1 MGRAVE
7 EQNAHKWLA
16 NDRICAHQPLE
27 LRRCDAQRWYGM
39 SAAMSDACA
48 VDHACHRIGHAVD
61 KRLCP
66 CYRPWATLWR
76 PHVMLQTTAGT
87 TFDNCLQLLYAPT
100 THPTRLPSEVPKP
113 PHMPSSVPSLEMP
126 TITPSGS
133 FSLQTFKPTPTP
145 LHATSSFLSE
155 MPTVRAP
162 ARAHNTPVPTSSQ
175 ADLAF
180 AAHIQPVWSAANVY
194 CDHKRRLNKERWGI
208 DPAQCKAKCIALKA
222 CRSYTSVVD
231 APGPLAE
238 MHGGTD
244 CLLWDDCLSLKRYQ
258 CDKCHAV
265 THMLPGPGSHG
276 YPRTLNLH
284 ADLTPAPSTSTPS
297 PFIKVPTVIPTS
309 YPTLEGPS
317 DSQVPWNLERPS
329 LGL

>member
-1 MGRAVE
+1 MHASVQWGMRFSQCLSLCRLTRTCRYFTFVAHNAPGPVVRQGSKCRSRKSCSDCLLYRTCPKRTTYGCRGCLPKTYALVSRAR
-7 EQNAHKWLA
+7 KM
-16 NDRICAHQPLE
+16 PTTTP
-27 LRRCDAQRWYGM
+27 
-39 SAAMSDACA
+39 SDA
-48 VDHACHRIGHAVD
+48 
-61 KRLCP
+61 
-66 CYRPWATLWR
+66 
-76 PHVMLQTTAGT
+76 
-87 TFDNCLQLLYAPT
+87 
-100 THPTRLPSEVPKP
+100 
-113 PHMPSSVPSLEMP
+113 
-126 TITPSGS
+126 
-133 FSLQTFKPTPTP
+133 FSWQTFKPTPTP
-145 LHATSSFLSE
+145 LHTTSAFLSE

-238 MHGGTD
+238 IHGGTD

-265 THMLPGPGSHG
+265 THMLPGPGSHPPLLFSNADVG
-276 YPRTLNLH
+276 RAIGIRDGKVRNYGVFWAVRWRNRTHTNGWQTI
-284 ADLTPAPSTSTPS
+284 ASVRTNPWSCGD
-297 PFIKVPTVIPTS
+297 V
-309 YPTLEGPS
+309 TLKDGMACLLP
-317 DSQVPWNLERPS
+317 
-329 LGL
+329 